1 MNKKLLIA
9 AGVLISLALV
19 ALIVQVVSHRMWE
32 KRVWACF
39 AALGSGQT
47 PLPDRLL
54 IPAPCKADAI
64 YVNGLGTPNAQIMFG
79 FQPPK
84 TMWFSY
90 MLRTVEYD
98 SYMIEVSRRDG
109 VTKAQLH
116 HGSD

>member
-9 AGVLISLALV
+9 VGVLITLAFA
-19 ALIVQVVSHRMWE
+19 ALIVQVVSHRMWDR
-32 KRVWACF
+32 RVWVCY

-47 PLPDRLL
+47 ALPDRLL
-54 IPAPCKADAI
+54 IPSPCKAEVI
-64 YVNGLGTPNAQIMFG
+64 FVTGLGTPNAAIMLG
-79 FQPPK
+79 FRPPP

-90 MLRTVEYD
+90 MLQTVEYD
-98 SYMIEVSRRDG
+98 SYTIEVSRRDG

>member
-9 AGVLISLALV
+9 AGVLISLALL
-19 ALIVQVVSHRMWE
+19 AMIVQVVSHRMWE
-32 KRVWACF
+32 KRVWACY

-47 PLPDRLL
+47 ALPDRLL
-54 IPAPCKADAI
+54 VPPPCKADAI
-64 YVNGLGTPNAQIMFG
+64 LINGLGSPNAAVLFA
-79 FQPPK
+79 FQPPP

-98 SYMIEVSRRDG
+98 SYTIEVRRRDG
-109 VTKAQLH
+109 VTKAELH